1 MNAHMVSPSESRFTI
16 DGLGG
21 LLISSAT
28 TEQCEGAVV
37 VRQKRLAALLTLMMI
52 LTPVMP
58 LVGGESTPWEGQTH
72 PRPANPGGAVE
83 ISTTGFTM
91 PTNGTITAGWLNLST
106 DWDQPGGNGTGWS
119 AGGESNFTSGQDLL
133 TTSLRFEG
141 ALSLAQDQSVGSYE
155 HFTTLETTFLD
166 WLPAGPDSLL
176 WSPSDLNLSGTN
188 VTVGDDTGLFNSSW
202 GGTIPAFST
211 EGGMVVSTLG
221 YSSSRVPP
229 GAYAWL
235 EGPQVRLPNVIRNY
249 SAQFD
254 YWIHLDEG
262 GGWMEYSLDGGQWK
276 VLNPE
281 GGYPDDLPT
290 ASPQLTGFAN
300 ASASG
305 WKNATFALDG
315 LNGIHSAEHLRLRF
329 VIWTDANAIT
339 TGPGWFIDNLTLE
352 NEGEPL
358 ACWFH
363 GNLNGVYAN
372 DADAWIVFNFSTTN
386 LTVPMEITASLDW
399 DLEGGW
405 NDNLFVEASND
416 NQTWYEISLPPGI
429 PGIGLIVNGIA
440 YADETGGWVDITMP
454 LPTIFQNQSK
464 VWLRFRVET
473 DYSLGYGA
481 SINGW
486 EGVMVDDVILHANS
500 SAGKVNILLDN
511 FSTNDSVEIGVA
523 AGANEQW
530 QHLTNYGHNGNSTV
544 IYGFEST
551 IEFARG
557 WHLNH
562 ERGSPWE
569 IGTTN
574 NGSGWG
580 PGGFPNNGNGAGLV
594 LNGKYAANTLTH
606 LETKDWSIP
615 VNASARLVFDNW
627 VCTEANWDGGTI
639 FISDDAGLSWAPF
652 AQQEPDFYDTRS
664 TVNPFSPL
672 YNLMIFDGSSNS
684 AGCNVQP
691 WVTKQGNL
699 SAWSGQNVR
708 FRFTFFSDTYLEG
721 AGWYIDNVGVEVD
734 WFEPSG
740 KWVSPPIKVGP
751 SGYGSAAIGGQIPP
765 ETSVSATVLDSS
777 GTPIIGYTGRDLP
790 LDLRGIRPDQHPTIH
805 LRLHLAT
812 TDALRTPVLQNLH
825 VGANLYLTTPVL
837 DSSGWESSATLP
849 VLWDSDSSAYVSV
862 NSSGKMTA
870 GISIHR
876 PARSISIWCDCENVY
891 LSLNSQASPS
901 TAYLATL
908 IQQPTSSLVNG
919 LYLRDIQDLKIT
931 IDLLHNGW
939 VKDLR
944 VEVEYSDIAVNPAVD
959 LKGDGSDEWAH
970 SGPFGIAT
978 DVNGINN
985 LQFYAIYGVSYSK
998 NLGYHNYS
1006 QAYDGFARLGIITES
1021 TTITTISR
1029 GSWSTQVVGSNDNVV
1044 VPLLDII
1051 PGQPTILQFAV
1062 SADTSI
1068 TLYDKAVP
1076 FNHLFTIPLAAD
1088 FLANISAGLSVNQ
1101 STGEFIVPVDL
1112 RAESG
1117 GFIVGGMIEW
1127 QRLFTDVFYIP
1138 PPSTIYPDGSSFTI
1152 ETYSLHNFEGV
1163 IDTIRLSIG
1172 TSRDLDT
1179 AEVVFVVR
1187 NTSTP
1192 QATLEVERGA
1202 ELMSLD
1208 TADWNA
1214 GFTENIRRIYWR
1226 ITPSRDWGDQA
1237 RLWWML
1243 ESSNDDSSPLGP
1255 TVVSTGGSAGPALE
1269 VDLEVTD
1276 LIVADQ
1282 FGHDIADESN
1292 SLYPWSLQA
1301 DSNISL
1307 SGFVRFQGSPDIAAP
1322 DEMFTLN
1329 LSLQDGQDGMGGVAT
1344 YVEVATTGGHWSAN
1358 LTIPSGE
1365 DISSGSEMKVVTSL
1379 EFSADES
1386 ANGVSDETPE
1396 AKYPRFIFDSQ
1407 GPTLGTLYTIPPG
1420 MRQPADGHVWYE
1432 GNMLALSIE
1441 VSDDVRQGET
1451 LNLHYWVEGV
1461 DDANTDGNAQGEE
1474 YRVLSEQLSLNSLN
1488 QIVDFPLI
1496 DVSAAIPEGTSWGEV
1511 SLWLD
1516 GDDLAGNPLTT
1527 GGAPGLGVG
1536 SGAGVGVGE
1545 GDLATVRITRDT
1557 VAEIASG
1564 SLAFDLVNGQ
1574 LLGGHEHTFSVI
1586 LEEEDG
1592 LASLDKLVLD
1602 ITGDYDGEDCAII
1615 WYPWSGVIDYSLE
1628 CFVDGSVS
1636 VGYEEISVGRWQI
1649 EISFIL
1655 PWLNSS
1661 AFGQSASIPSFAV
1674 FDLGQDLGLGY
1685 GAMTPFAWQY
1695 NGDVEIVV
1703 VEMNDLS
1710 APFGRLIGDTFYI
1723 SSDDMITVGV
1733 LVVHTGTDLPL
1744 DIEYGFQI
1752 RAAGGI
1758 NQSTATGLYAG
1769 DGELGYAA
1777 MELYYDDFP
1786 NLAATL
1792 HVEPLALGNN
1802 TPHIF
1807 HTTGESYS
1815 VVFDNYAP
1823 RLVIPPNLY
1832 SVHIERMDYLPVTF
1846 DIAEANQMNPESV
1859 VVHFAFI
1866 NADGQTRYAG
1876 SEQAE
1881 LASHSGGDWN
1891 YQAILN
1897 LTPPSSQP
1905 GVGGGLGN
1913 TPLNTD
1919 TIRLWVV
1926 GADYAGNLLKGG
1938 GTEESPIYP
1947 AFIAPTFTLFLEP
1960 LAQIDEVEIGHAIVV
1975 LSSISNL
1982 GDGRGNATLTLYING
1997 VLVDSTTVELLPQ
2010 GVAEFRLEYL
2020 PEALGQHQVMVVLNQ
2035 TGQSENFSLEVVVS
2049 TPVSDSFSAASA
2061 AGAGLAMLFIFAAI
2075 IIIVRGRNS
2084 LHGEYDE
2091 DKEFDDYEDFEQ
2103 E

>member
-1 MNAHMVSPSESRFTI
+1 
-16 DGLGG
+16 
-21 LLISSAT
+21 
-28 TEQCEGAVV
+28 
-37 VRQKRLAALLTLMMI
+37 
-52 LTPVMP
+52 
-58 LVGGESTPWEGQTH
+58 
-72 PRPANPGGAVE
+72 
-83 ISTTGFTM
+83 
-91 PTNGTITAGWLNLST
+91 
-106 DWDQPGGNGTGWS
+106 
-119 AGGESNFTSGQDLL
+119 
-133 TTSLRFEG
+133 
-141 ALSLAQDQSVGSYE
+141 
-155 HFTTLETTFLD
+155 
-166 WLPAGPDSLL
+166 
-176 WSPSDLNLSGTN
+176 
-188 VTVGDDTGLFNSSW
+188 
-202 GGTIPAFST
+202 
-211 EGGMVVSTLG
+211 
-221 YSSSRVPP
+221 
-229 GAYAWL
+229 
-235 EGPQVRLPNVIRNY
+235 
-249 SAQFD
+249 
-254 YWIHLDEG
+254 
-262 GGWMEYSLDGGQWK
+262 
-276 VLNPE
+276 
-281 GGYPDDLPT
+281 
-290 ASPQLTGFAN
+290 
-300 ASASG
+300 
-305 WKNATFALDG
+305 
-315 LNGIHSAEHLRLRF
+315 
-329 VIWTDANAIT
+329 
-339 TGPGWFIDNLTLE
+339 
-352 NEGEPL
+352 
-358 ACWFH
+358 
-363 GNLNGVYAN
+363 
-372 DADAWIVFNFSTTN
+372 
-386 LTVPMEITASLDW
+386 
-399 DLEGGW
+399 
-405 NDNLFVEASND
+405 
-416 NQTWYEISLPPGI
+416 
-429 PGIGLIVNGIA
+429 
-440 YADETGGWVDITMP
+440 
-454 LPTIFQNQSK
+454 
-464 VWLRFRVET
+464 
-473 DYSLGYGA
+473 
-481 SINGW
+481 
-486 EGVMVDDVILHANS
+486 
-500 SAGKVNILLDN
+500 
-511 FSTNDSVEIGVA
+511 
-523 AGANEQW
+523 
-530 QHLTNYGHNGNSTV
+530 
-544 IYGFEST
+544 
-551 IEFARG
+551 
-557 WHLNH
+557 
-562 ERGSPWE
+562 
-569 IGTTN
+569 
-574 NGSGWG
+574 
-580 PGGFPNNGNGAGLV
+580 
-594 LNGKYAANTLTH
+594 
-606 LETKDWSIP
+606 
-615 VNASARLVFDNW
+615 
-627 VCTEANWDGGTI
+627 
-639 FISDDAGLSWAPF
+639 
-652 AQQEPDFYDTRS
+652 
-664 TVNPFSPL
+664 
-672 YNLMIFDGSSNS
+672 
-684 AGCNVQP
+684 
-691 WVTKQGNL
+691 
-699 SAWSGQNVR
+699 
-708 FRFTFFSDTYLEG
+708 
-721 AGWYIDNVGVEVD
+721 
-734 WFEPSG
+734 
-740 KWVSPPIKVGP
+740 
-751 SGYGSAAIGGQIPP
+751 
-765 ETSVSATVLDSS
+765 
-777 GTPIIGYTGRDLP
+777 
-790 LDLRGIRPDQHPTIH
+790 
-805 LRLHLAT
+805 
-812 TDALRTPVLQNLH
+812 
-825 VGANLYLTTPVL
+825 
-837 DSSGWESSATLP
+837 
-849 VLWDSDSSAYVSV
+849 
-862 NSSGKMTA
+862 
-870 GISIHR
+870 
-876 PARSISIWCDCENVY
+876 
-891 LSLNSQASPS
+891 
-901 TAYLATL
+901 
-908 IQQPTSSLVNG
+908 
-919 LYLRDIQDLKIT
+919 
-931 IDLLHNGW
+931 
-939 VKDLR
+939 
-944 VEVEYSDIAVNPAVD
+944 
-959 LKGDGSDEWAH
+959 
-970 SGPFGIAT
+970 
-978 DVNGINN
+978 
-985 LQFYAIYGVSYSK
+985 
-998 NLGYHNYS
+998 
-1006 QAYDGFARLGIITES
+1006 
-1021 TTITTISR
+1021 
-1029 GSWSTQVVGSNDNVV
+1029 
-1044 VPLLDII
+1044 
-1051 PGQPTILQFAV
+1051 
-1062 SADTSI
+1062 
-1068 TLYDKAVP
+1068 
-1076 FNHLFTIPLAAD
+1076 
-1088 FLANISAGLSVNQ
+1088 
-1101 STGEFIVPVDL
+1101 
-1112 RAESG
+1112 
-1117 GFIVGGMIEW
+1117 
-1127 QRLFTDVFYIP
+1127 
-1138 PPSTIYPDGSSFTI
+1138 
-1152 ETYSLHNFEGV
+1152 
-1163 IDTIRLSIG
+1163 
-1172 TSRDLDT
+1172 
-1179 AEVVFVVR
+1179 
-1187 NTSTP
+1187 
-1192 QATLEVERGA
+1192 
-1202 ELMSLD
+1202 LMSLD

-1255 TVVSTGGSAGPALE
+1255 TVVSTGGSAGPAIE

-1344 YVEVATTGGHWSAN
+1344 YVEVATTDGHWSAN

-1432 GNMLALSIE
+1432 GNLLALSIE
-1441 VSDDVRQGET
+1441 VGDDVRQGET

-1461 DDANTDGNAQGEE
+1461 DDANMDGNAQGEE

-1661 AFGQSASIPSFAV
+1661 AFGPSASIPSFAV

-1695 NGDVEIVV
+1695 NGDAEIVV

-1710 APFGRLIGDTFYI
+1710 APFGRLVGDTFYI
-1723 SSDDMITVGV
+1723 SSDDLITVGV
-1733 LVVHTGTDLPL
+1733 LVVNTGTDLPL
-1744 DIEYGFQI
+1744 DLEYGFQI

-1919 TIRLWVV
+1919 TLRLWVV

-1938 GTEESPIYP
+1938 GTEESPMYP

-1960 LAQIDEVEIGHAIVV
+1960 LAQIDDEVEIGHAIVV

-1997 VLVDSTTVELLPQ
+1997 VLVDSTTVELLPE

-2035 TGQSENFSLEVVVS
+2035 TGQSENFSIEVVAS